1 MNFSVAAVMV
11 AAVAACNGRDPR
23 AAPAT
28 ARPIATHGAAPV
40 VMPPPPAAV
49 SDAHPA
55 GAGGLETAAASTADD
70 DDLPGPRR
78 VRGRARA
85 VAGLVARRRRRQ
97 APRRLVCSAGCH
109 VER

>member
-49 SDAHPA
+49 RDAHRPVRA
-55 GAGGLETAAASTADD
+55 GWRR
-70 DDLPGPRR
+70 PRR
-78 VRGRARA
+78 
-85 VAGLVARRRRRQ
+85 ARRMTTIFPGRD
-97 APRRLVCSAGCH
+97 ACEDEPALWLVW
-109 VER
+109 